1 MDETKPITAADVEYI
16 EKVKIPE
23 YEGYGW
29 ASATKD
35 MRKLIAEIRILERRL
50 VDAEGGVALPSER
63 SDKEPA

>member
-1 MDETKPITAADVEYI
+1 MNPGELDYL

-29 ASATKD
+29 ASAAKD
-35 MRKLIAEIRILERRL
+35 MRTLIAEIRILERRL
-50 VDAEGGVALPSER
+50 VDAEGGVPSER